1 MHPMTRMP
9 RNAPRGGSNSIRRYE
24 IKEKILH
31 GHGHEDV
38 KNYDLMV
45 AIMVYL
51 GKKKTRH
58 RLLRLLHLIFL
69 DKMKAAKKSKVLK
82 DEYNLV
88 LTPDMERELTE
99 MGSLAEGIAERAKAE
114 GKESAILATI
124 RNLME
129 TLNLTAQQAMDAM
142 KIPVAEQARYAAL
155 L

>member
-1 MHPMTRMP
+1 MD
-9 RNAPRGGSNSIRRYE
+9 APRGGSNSIRRYE

-45 AIMVYL
+45 VIMVYL
-51 GKKKTRH
+51 GKAKTRH

-69 DKMKAAKKSKVLK
+69 DKMKAEEKSKVLK

-88 LTPDMERELTE
+88 LTPDMEKELTE
-99 MGSLAEGIAERAKAE
+99 MGSLAEGIAERARNE
-114 GKESAILATI
+114 GIDLTIVKSI
-124 RNLME
+124 RNLMKNMK
-129 TLNLTAQQAMDAM
+129 LSAQQAMDVLE
-142 KIPVAEQARYAAL
+142 IPVAEQARYAAL